1 MLIRQRKDNKATKD
15 RFRINKEIKLGQVR
29 VVDSEGKI
37 LGIMES
43 SEALRIAQDKGLDLI
58 EIAPTA
64 NPPTCKIMDYGKY
77 KYEQKKKAQESKKKQ
92 TIISIKEIQ
101 IRPRTD
107 SHDLN
112 IKLNHAR
119 RFLESGDKTKIT
131 MRFRGREMAHQDIGR
146 EQIKK
151 VIRALEDVSVVE
163 FLPKMEGRQMF
174 VMLNPTPTI
183 LKKIA
188 QKKKE
193 SITKKPSA
201 PPVNQKKQNGLP
213 TQDIQSHKKASG

>member
-1 MLIRQRKDNKATKD
+1 MLIRPKKDKYVKEK
-15 RFRINKEIKLGQVR
+15 FRINKDIKAGQVR
-29 VVDSEGKI
+29 VVDTEGTM
-37 LGIMES
+37 LGIMDC
-43 SEALRIAQDKGLDLI
+43 SEALKIASDKGLDLI
-58 EIAPTA
+58 EIAPNA

-107 SHDLN
+107 AHDLT

-119 RFLESGDKTKIT
+119 RFLENGDKTKIT

-146 EQIKK
+146 QQIKK
-151 VIRALEDVSVVE
+151 VIKALEDVSVVE

-174 VMLNPTPTI
+174 VMLNPTPDI

-193 SITKKPSA
+193 SIIKRASVSFA
-201 PPVNQKKQNGLP
+201 DQKKQDSPPVQG
-213 TQDIQSHKKASG
+213 IESHKKASG

>member
-1 MLIRQRKDNKATKD
+1 MNRD
-15 RFRINKEIKLGQVR
+15 IKVGQVR
-29 VVDSEGKI
+29 VVNAEGKM
-37 LGIMES
+37 LGVMDS
-43 SEALRIAQDKGLDLI
+43 SEALKIALDEGLDLI
-58 EIAPTA
+58 EIAPNA

-107 SHDLN
+107 SHDLA

-119 RFLESGDKTKIT
+119 RFLEKGDKTKIT
-131 MRFRGREMAHQDIGR
+131 MRFRGREMAHQNIGR

-151 VIRALEDVSVVE
+151 VIQALEDVSVVE

-174 VMLNPTPTI
+174 VMLNPTPAI
-183 LKKIA
+183 LKRIA

-193 SITKKPSA
+193 SVMKKSSNSSNL
-201 PPVNQKKQNGLP
+201 NQKKQSDLP
-213 TQDIQSHKKASG
+213 IQDIGSQKKISG

>member
-1 MLIRQRKDNKATKD
+1 M
-15 RFRINKEIKLGQVR
+15 R
-29 VVDSEGKI
+29 VIDSEGKVI
-37 LGIMES
+37 GIMNS
-43 SEALRIAQDKGLDLI
+43 SEALKIALDKGLDLI
-58 EIAPTA
+58 EIAPNA

-107 SHDLN
+107 AHDLT

-119 RFLESGDKTKIT
+119 RFLENGDKTKIT
-131 MRFRGREMAHQDIGR
+131 MRFRGREMVHQDIGR
-146 EQIKK
+146 QQIKK
-151 VIRALEDVSVVE
+151 VIQALEDVSVVE

-174 VMLNPTPTI
+174 VMLNPTPAI

-193 SITKKPSA
+193 SVIKKSSNP
-201 PPVNQKKQNGLP
+201 KKQDNLP
-213 TQDIQSHKKASG
+213 TQDTES

>member
-1 MLIRQRKDNKATKD
+1 MD
-15 RFRINKEIKLGQVR
+15 
-29 VVDSEGKI
+29 
-37 LGIMES
+37 S
-43 SEALRIAQDKGLDLI
+43 SEALKMALDQGLDLI
-58 EIAPTA
+58 EIAPNA

-107 SHDLN
+107 AHDLT

-119 RFLESGDKTKIT
+119 RFLENGDKTKIT
-131 MRFRGREMAHQDIGR
+131 MRFRGREMAHQNIGR

-151 VIRALEDVSVVE
+151 VIKALEDVSVVE

-174 VMLNPTPTI
+174 VMLNPTPAI

-193 SITKKPSA
+193 SVMKKASTSPI
-201 PPVNQKKQNGLP
+201 NQKKQDNP
-213 TQDIQSHKKASG
+213 SIQDIESNKKASG